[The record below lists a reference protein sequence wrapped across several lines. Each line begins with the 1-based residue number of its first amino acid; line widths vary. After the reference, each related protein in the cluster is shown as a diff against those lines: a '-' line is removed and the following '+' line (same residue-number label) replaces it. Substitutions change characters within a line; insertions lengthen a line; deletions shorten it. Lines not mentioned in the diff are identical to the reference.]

1 MTNFSK
7 YPGETQGD
15 QQHDDTAQAVNIAPL
30 VGLDRAIILGVL
42 AVTAEETKNAEQ
54 QQRNRQQ
61 DKRPL
66 G

>member
-1 MTNFSK
+1 
-7 YPGETQGD
+7 
-15 QQHDDTAQAVNIAPL
+15 
-30 VGLDRAIILGVL
+30 
-42 AVTAEETKNAEQ
+42 VTAEETKNAEQ